1 MRKFFPRALLL
12 LAMTALLPISPSG
25 ASDRRDHERARAALA
40 AGEIRPL
47 SELLSA
53 VEQRYVGRVVET
65 ELERDGT
72 RWIYE
77 IKLLPPSGR
86 VYELKLDAATGALV
100 RSRGSV
106 QERP

>member
-1 MRKFFPRALLL
+1 
-12 LAMTALLPISPSG
+12 MTVILPVVSPS

-53 VEQRYVGRVVET
+53 VERRYVGRVVET
-65 ELERDGT
+65 ELEREGA

-86 VYELKLDAATGALV
+86 VYELKLDAATGTLV
-100 RSRGSV
+100 RSHGTV
-106 QERP
+106 QER